1 MEKVEGVE
9 LGKHIDSLLASPNI
23 KDRYEPSRLI
33 REAETMQETIDE
45 VTRGITGIA
54 LSDRPAGL
62 DGYDDDYDEYFK
74 NFILTPDG
82 RIVNFDPIAAH
93 GW

>member
-1 MEKVEGVE
+1 MNGALRAAAALLIAAFVPAVAQAGV
-9 LGKHIDSLLASPNI
+9 
-23 KDRYEPSRLI
+23 
-33 REAETMQETIDE
+33 
-45 VTRGITGIA
+45 RGITGIA
-54 LSDRPAGL
+54 LTDRPSGL